1 MHILKL
7 GSFITFLISSILF
20 TTNAQ
25 SQNKVVVIPMAGDDV
40 NISEGFTFFER
51 DIINFT
57 TSDVTVGSLS
67 LPAGSYIIN
76 ASITVNNNASEVTRV
91 YCSLRLNDT
100 IIDDLFDSMPLAPN
114 FQAGDREIISL
125 TGGGVLGSA
134 GTASM
139 VCNTNGED
147 SDEGNYLSPSIT
159 AIKVASVTSQV
170 MPSSSAISTTQKNQ
184 TDTDS
189 P

>member
-76 ASITVNNNASEVTRV
+76 ASITVNNNASEVTIR
-91 YCSLRLNDT
+91 C
-100 IIDDLFDSMPLAPN
+100 P
-114 FQAGDREIISL
+114 
-125 TGGGVLGSA
+125 
-134 GTASM
+134 
-139 VCNTNGED
+139 
-147 SDEGNYLSPSIT
+147 
-159 AIKVASVTSQV
+159 
-170 MPSSSAISTTQKNQ
+170 
-184 TDTDS
+184 
-189 P
+189 